1 MRDPLRTMSAWD
13 PSTTR
18 LIQLESE
25 LAPGGEAV
33 IGRSIAR
40 GGGVREEEL
49 PRRLELVRGRPR
61 DGVQPLAP
69 SSRPAAPLGS
79 ASPAV
84 P

>member
-33 IGRSIAR
+33 IWPSIAR

-49 PRRLELVRGRPR
+49 SRRLELVRGRPR
-61 DGVQPLAP
+61 DRVQPLAP
-69 SSRPAAPLGS
+69 SSRPAAPLGI